1 MLLVGLV
8 TVPSETFTWQT
19 ITHIKRD
26 GIMTSGRIRIL
37 AQNIRI
43 NLSKVLNTI
52 LQGWR
57 H

>member
-37 AQNIRI
+37 GQNIRI